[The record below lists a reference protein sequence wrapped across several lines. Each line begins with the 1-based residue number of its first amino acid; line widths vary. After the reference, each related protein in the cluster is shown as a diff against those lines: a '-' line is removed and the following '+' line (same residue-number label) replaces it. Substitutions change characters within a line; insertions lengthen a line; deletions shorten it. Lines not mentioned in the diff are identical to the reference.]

1 MTDSCALSSLAVAVL
16 LIDAHVNA
24 CLAAKAA
31 ETTRTDKRQRVE
43 VPPSSCLQEAPLQS
57 NRVAREAAVAGGGG
71 RQVSAVTAETAVKP
85 MELRWRSDSALHPPR
100 RFGQHT
106 GRACLHAA
114 LPANVLR
121 HPLLSGHVCVLD
133 FMSEAQEVQLVAA
146 VDAHE
151 LPWRESTYNGRH
163 QGKKWGVVM
172 NLAERTVTEARVPF
186 PDWLNDVVLRI
197 RQSIPFLVNFS
208 PNEANAISYDR
219 ARGDFLRAHVDERHL
234 SGDVIVNV
242 SLLGACTMT
251 YSPMQQSRTRSRA
264 TDVPAAQEGVI
275 KVHLPRR
282 CLQVQSGKARYDF
295 SHGIANAD
303 LEEPRRVSIT
313 FRESKLTH

>member
-1 MTDSCALSSLAVAVL
+1 MAVL
-16 LIDAHVNA
+16 LIDAHVNT
-24 CLAAKAA
+24 CLAADA
-31 ETTRTDKRQRVE
+31 TRADKRQRVE
-43 VPPSSCLQEAPLQS
+43 PPSSRQEEVPLS
-57 NRVAREAAVAGGGG
+57 AEVPSAVVASVGVAGGGVPH
-71 RQVSAVTAETAVKP
+71 VSAQEGAAMKP
-85 MELRWRSDSALHPPR
+85 MVLRWRSDSALAPPR

-106 GRACLHAA
+106 GRATADLYSA

-133 FMSEAQEVQLVAA
+133 FITEAQEEQIVAA

-151 LPWRESTYNGRH
+151 PAWTESTYNGRH
-163 QGKKWGVVM
+163 GGKKWGVVM
-172 NLAERTVTEARVPF
+172 NLAERTVMEARVPF
-186 PDWLNDVVLRI
+186 PAWLDGLVLRI
-197 RQSIPFLVNFS
+197 RQCIPFLADFA

-242 SLLGACTMT
+242 SLLGACSML
-251 YSPMQQSRTRSRA
+251 YAPMEQSRTRSRA
-264 TDVPAAQEGVI
+264 ARSDAPAQDGAI

-282 CLQVQSGKARYDF
+282 CLQVQSGKARYEF
-295 SHGIANAD
+295 SHAIRNED